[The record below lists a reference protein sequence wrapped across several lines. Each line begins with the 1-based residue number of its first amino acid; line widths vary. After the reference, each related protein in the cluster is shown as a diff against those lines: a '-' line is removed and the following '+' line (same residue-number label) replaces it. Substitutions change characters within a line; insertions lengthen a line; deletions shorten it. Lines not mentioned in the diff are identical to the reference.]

1 MIPNSSKYP
10 PLPSVPKGSLKV
22 ICRDFRATDL
32 ERVNKKPYLHVGDVV
47 AVPRSTEEF
56 IPKSQD
62 EDVFDHLLT
71 KIVVDTE
78 NLLLLPIRF

>member
-1 MIPNSSKYP
+1 M
-10 PLPSVPKGSLKV
+10 
-22 ICRDFRATDL
+22 
-32 ERVNKKPYLHVGDVV
+32 KPYLHVGDVV